1 MAISYTKVNWAAYPS
16 KSTKITAQN
25 LNVMDAG
32 IKACA
37 DAIDGLDTKKN
48 INS

>member
-1 MAISYTKVNWAAYPS
+1 MAIGYTRVNWAAYPNT
-16 KSTKITAQN
+16 STKITAQN